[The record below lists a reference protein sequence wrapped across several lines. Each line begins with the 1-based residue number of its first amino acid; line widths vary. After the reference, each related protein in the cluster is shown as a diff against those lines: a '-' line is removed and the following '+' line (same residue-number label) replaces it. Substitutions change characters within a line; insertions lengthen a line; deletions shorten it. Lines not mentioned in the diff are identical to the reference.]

1 MPFHRR
7 FVTHCRDLPAGLHVL
22 LYLDTQRYS
31 VTSVKRQHRT
41 NVRKTRRLAHPV
53 ASRFDDC
60 SKGII
65 LGACACLRR
74 RSRPG
79 TVVVSKKAMTRK
91 MITNSITA
99 KR

>member
-1 MPFHRR
+1 MPFQRR
-7 FVTHCRDLPAGLHVL
+7 FAPHRRDLPAGLHVL

-31 VTSVKRQHRT
+31 VTSVKRQHRA
-41 NVRKTRRLAHPV
+41 NVRKTQQLAHPV

-60 SKGII
+60 GKGII
-65 LGACACLRR
+65 LRACERLRR

-79 TVVVSKKAMTRK
+79 TVVVSRKAMTRK

-99 KR
+99 